1 MTLEEKVAYVQS
13 LPEEERAKFMASL
26 SNTEKNSIIKQ
37 LSLNDKTDIINKL
50 IETGK
55 TMGFYFTVDDLE
67 DDKLTISARD
77 EEGKLIDVSSMGV
90 VVDDTG
96 ISHTGL
102 ISGLLTGVAAAGA
115 GLYLIGRKLGK
126 EQHE

>member
-1 MTLEEKVAYVQS
+1 
-13 LPEEERAKFMASL
+13 
-26 SNTEKNSIIKQ
+26 
-37 LSLNDKTDIINKL
+37 
-50 IETGK
+50 
-55 TMGFYFTVDDLE
+55 
-67 DDKLTISARD
+67 
-77 EEGKLIDVSSMGV
+77 MGV

>member
-1 MTLEEKVAYVQS
+1 MPFSVTMPVSS
-13 LPEEERAKFMASL
+13 LWSVTSKDGLKHFTS
-26 SNTEKNSIIKQ
+26 
-37 LSLNDKTDIINKL
+37 
-50 IETGK
+50 GK
-55 TMGFYFTVDDLE
+55 AMGFYFTVDDLE